1 MAPAQ
6 KLARAVAHKKH
17 ADYND
22 GSGNKGRATH
32 LFELIK
38 AKFQAQSK
46 EQKDN
51 ADFRPSLHVDL
62 VGNSREKDEIGAGDK
77 ASDNIAQHQG
87 LVDFF
92 EKNSS
97 NTSDQKNHGQ
107 GRDDC
112 G

>member
-1 MAPAQ
+1 MAYAI
-6 KLARAVAHKKH
+6 AHKEHTKNNH
-17 ADYND
+17 S
-22 GSGNKGRATH
+22 SGNKGRATH

-107 GRDDC
+107 VSDDC